1 MGNMKDLLGMI
12 PGLGKQVK
20 DLDIRDDAFKGIE
33 AMIQSMTPF
42 ERANPD
48 VIDMSRKKRIAKG
61 SGKQMEDV
69 NAFMKQFDQMKQ
81 MMKMMNKMPM
91 GMGKGMMGKR

>member
-1 MGNMKDLLGMI
+1 LGNRL
-12 PGLGKQVK
+12 K

-48 VIDMSRKKRIAKG
+48 VIDLSRKKRIAKG
-61 SGKQMEDV
+61 SGKEMDDV

>member
-1 MGNMKDLLGMI
+1 MKDLLGMI
-12 PGLGKQVK
+12 PGVGKQVK
-20 DLDIRDDAFKGIE
+20 DLDIPDDAFKGLE
-33 AMIQSMTPF
+33 AMIQSMTPQ

-48 VIDMSRKKRIAKG
+48 ILSPSRKTRIAKG
-61 SGKQMEDV
+61 SGKKMEEV

-91 GMGKGMMGKR
+91 GGGMPGRK